1 MSQPEFDTK
10 INCLEQFKDEIGV
23 ILEVDPTN
31 FPTLFLS
38 FLMFKLILINLK
50 KWIISHDGC

>member
-1 MSQPEFDTK
+1 MSKPYFDTK
-10 INCLEQFKDEIGV
+10 NNCLEQFKNEIRV

-31 FPTLFLS
+31 LSMFFLS

-50 KWIISHDGC
+50 NG